1 MGKPLGKLPE
11 CRTTEDEGKSF
22 VYFDWESENVIPFP
36 LDLHVKEIRR
46 KIKPDTIAAWSR
58 FYQVKDVI
66 KRYKEELK
74 ATYAK
79 IDDEARAR
87 AIELRKLLEDAV
99 KDLDDYQQILH
110 NARFPLDG
118 IKK

>member
-1 MGKPLGKLPE
+1 M
-11 CRTTEDEGKSF
+11 
-22 VYFDWESENVIPFP
+22 IPFP

-74 ATYAK
+74 VTYSK
-79 IDDEARAR
+79 IDDESRAR
-87 AIELRKLLEDAV
+87 ALELRKMLEDAV
-99 KDLDDYQQILH
+99 KDLDDYQTLLEK
-110 NARFPLDG
+110 ARIPLD
-118 IKK
+118 ITKKKERTV